1 MSDFFKKLG
10 EKVDEAVK
18 EIDKFAK
25 KPVRVPPKEQKAPSK
40 EHNLKEILP
49 VADVARISK
58 LPFDTVNDHLD
69 ETWRGLV
76 YTCSNP
82 KIHKSFQ
89 AWFARRDPEGYDVGG
104 IWSYLTEVMENP
116 QPVQGIGDEAYWF
129 NEGLFVRAGQDVL
142 QAAGG
147 LPLNTVMK
155 LAKIIFDRVASD

>member
-25 KPVRVPPKEQKAPSK
+25 KPSRVPPEEQTAPSIGR
-40 EHNLKEILP
+40 NMKEILP
-49 VADVARISK
+49 VADVARVSK

-69 ETWRGLV
+69 ETWKGAI
-76 YTCSNP
+76 YTCSDP
-82 KIHKSFQ
+82 KIHKYFQ
-89 AWFARRDPEGYDVGG
+89 AWFARRDPEGYDAGG
-104 IWSYLTEVMENP
+104 IWSYLTEVMPNP

-129 NEGLFVRAGQDVL
+129 NDGLIVRAGQDVL

-147 LPLNTVMK
+147 LPLKIVTQLV
-155 LAKIIFDRVASD
+155 KIIFDRVAPE